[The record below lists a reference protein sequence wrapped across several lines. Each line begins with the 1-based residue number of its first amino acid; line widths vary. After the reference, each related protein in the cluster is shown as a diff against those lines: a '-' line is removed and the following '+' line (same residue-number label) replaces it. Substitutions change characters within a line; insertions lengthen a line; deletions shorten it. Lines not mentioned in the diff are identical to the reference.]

1 MAKIGLLEKTK
12 NLRTVIIRSLP
23 TGQLDLET
31 YAENAHILNEK
42 PFGKDQPTS
51 TFSKRIYFAKAKVK
65 MICSILLRQ
74 VCDK

>member
-1 MAKIGLLEKTK
+1 M
-12 NLRTVIIRSLP
+12 IIRSLP

-31 YAENAHILNEK
+31 YAGNAHILNEK
-42 PFGKDQPTS
+42 PFGKDQLTS
-51 TFSKRIYFAKAKVK
+51 TFTMRIYFAKAKVK